1 MCAMKREEY
10 AVARHLP
17 TTSRSL
23 FVFIVA
29 TLSWSLSL
37 TGGLISALI
46 LVFLI
51 IVLLFLRLDEIPF
64 DLSLD
69 GVFKASVMVA
79 SSVVPNAW
87 VPPELVDTEGPE
99 DGDRVVDLVV
109 VTNPCANTSPHG
121 FPGGISSEEANLW
134 CLATYKIVEV
144 RYFLFARMTYQE
156 WGDSRGS

>member
-51 IVLLFLRLDEIPF
+51 VVLLFLRLDEIPF

-79 SSVVPNAW
+79 SSVVPNA
-87 VPPELVDTEGPE
+87 
-99 DGDRVVDLVV
+99 
-109 VTNPCANTSPHG
+109 
-121 FPGGISSEEANLW
+121 
-134 CLATYKIVEV
+134 
-144 RYFLFARMTYQE
+144 
-156 WGDSRGS
+156 